1 MRPSDVIPFLAEKKR
16 RRALKT
22 LGKRSRFTP
31 GNISIAG
38 WELEYLDGAAIASSI
53 DVLVY
58 RGWNDF
64 MTESENPVILD
75 CGANIGISVLNYLRR
90 HPKAS
95 ITAFEPDPYA
105 ARALR
110 RNLSVNGAGE
120 VRVVEAAVWTET
132 GRAPFFVE
140 GADGGRILS
149 GEMASATIV
158 ECIDLKDF
166 LAGPVDLIKMD
177 IEGAEFKVIPHIA
190 GRLSLVGNL
199 IVECHLSNDDVTVF
213 ARLLQVLGDAG
224 FSVSVNS
231 YGAWRDLVHRPGK
244 LPNEFDQ
251 YLLLAAWREPEKSPR

>member
-1 MRPSDVIPFLAEKKR
+1 MRSSDVIPFLEQQKR

-22 LGKRSRFTP
+22 LGKRPRFTP
-31 GNISIAG
+31 GNISVAG
-38 WELEYLDGAAIASSI
+38 WELEYLDSAALASSI

-64 MTESENPVILD
+64 KTENETPVILD
-75 CGANIGISVLNYLRR
+75 CGANIGISVLNYLSR

-95 ITAFEPDPYA
+95 ITAFEPDPCA

-120 VRVVEAAVWTET
+120 VLVVEAAVWTET

-149 GEMASATIV
+149 EEMSSAITV
-158 ECIDLKDF
+158 ECVDLRDF
-166 LAGPVDLIKMD
+166 LASPVDLIKMD
-177 IEGAEFKVIPHIA
+177 IEGAEFKVVPHIA
-190 GRLSLVGNL
+190 DRLSLVGNL
-199 IVECHLSNDDVTVF
+199 VVECHLSNDDVTSF

-251 YLLLAAWREPEKSPR
+251 YLLLAAWREPGKSYR

>member
-1 MRPSDVIPFLAEKKR
+1 MRPSDVIPFLTEKKR
-16 RRALKT
+16 RRSLKT
-22 LGKRSRFTP
+22 LAKRPRFTP
-31 GNISIAG
+31 GNISIVG

-53 DVLVY
+53 DILVY

-64 MTESENPVILD
+64 MTESEHPVILD

-95 ITAFEPDPYA
+95 ITAFEPDPCA

-110 RNLSVNGAGE
+110 RNLSVNGASE

-132 GRAPFFVE
+132 GRVPFFME
-140 GADGGRILS
+140 GADGGRVLS
-149 GEMASATIV
+149 GEMASATLV
-158 ECIDLKDF
+158 ESIDLKDF

-190 GRLSLVGNL
+190 DRLSLVGNL
-199 IVECHLSNDDVTVF
+199 IVECHLSNDNVNAF
-213 ARLLQVLGDAG
+213 ARLLHVLGDAG

-251 YLLLAAWREPEKSPR
+251 YLLLAAWRVPEKSHR